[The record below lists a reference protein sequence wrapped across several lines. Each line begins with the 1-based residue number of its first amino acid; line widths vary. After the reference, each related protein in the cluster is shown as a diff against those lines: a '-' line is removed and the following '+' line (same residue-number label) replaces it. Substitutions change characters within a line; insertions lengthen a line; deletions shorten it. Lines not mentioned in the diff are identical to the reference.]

1 MCCKR
6 KDKSSLKKKDLLP
19 PGTRGLLD
27 NGNHNSDYCSV
38 SRDLHSSSTIQ

>member
-19 PGTRGLLD
+19 PETRGLLEND
-27 NGNHNSDYCSV
+27 SLNSDYCSV